1 MRRGLVWGLVAV
13 YLALWVVGIE
23 VQRHAQIPLSAQQ
36 IQASLDKVYEQSRAA
51 SVRIETIPEGI
62 GSGFFISSDGYVMTA
77 YHVIEGA
84 KVLNVRTARD
94 EVLRAEVVGYDEPRD
109 LAILRVRPSRA
120 VPFLEL
126 ETQRA
131 LQPRDLVLS
140 IGNSR
145 GDFIAPRPGIVTQ
158 LDRTLSP
165 FFPAGLVAST
175 MQLAPG
181 DSGGPILN
189 DRGKVVAIAVAIGR
203 DENGFSSYG
212 APIVG
217 LEGRIGE
224 LKAGAKRSWPYVGL
238 NLAELSAQD
247 IQELGLDAPPGVI
260 FSRVLPG
267 SAAERAGLEP
277 TTLAITRGGQVVGQV
292 GDIILEIDGHRV
304 LTANEFAA
312 LVRAKEV
319 GDKITLTVR
328 RPSGKVEQIP
338 IVLGPNPSQAN
349 Q

>member
-36 IQASLDKVYEQSRAA
+36 IQASLDKVYEKSRAA

-120 VPFLEL
+120 VPFLAL

-131 LQPRDLVLS
+131 LQPRDLVLG

-145 GDFIAPRPGIVTQ
+145 GDFIAPRPGVVTQ

-175 MQLAPG
+175 SFARTRAANSLAVSTLCP
-181 DSGGPILN
+181 SISRIISPTWPTTCPP
-189 DRGKVVAIAVAIGR
+189 RVMASVVG
-203 DENGFSSYG
+203 SSP
-212 APIVG
+212 A
-217 LEGRIGE
+217 
-224 LKAGAKRSWPYVGL
+224 RS
-238 NLAELSAQD
+238 AA
-247 IQELGLDAPPGVI
+247 
-260 FSRVLPG
+260 LPG
-267 SAAERAGLEP
+267 S
-277 TTLAITRGGQVVGQV
+277 TR
-292 GDIILEIDGHRV
+292 E
-304 LTANEFAA
+304 
-312 LVRAKEV
+312 
-319 GDKITLTVR
+319 KITPGGAS
-328 RPSGKVEQIP
+328 RPSSWISWALSSVRF
-338 IVLGPNPSQAN
+338 NPT
-349 Q
+349 